1 MGFNAFTRHGKVG
14 KVVFKKIGSL
24 DFLSRIW
31 GKVIDRLQGDQPSKK
46 IEGFFSDITCVHR
59 SHDSPFQV

>member
-1 MGFNAFTRHGKVG
+1 MSFNALKSYRQVSKVI
-14 KVVFKKIGSL
+14 FEKIGSL

-31 GKVIDRLQGDQPSKK
+31 GEVIDRLQGDQPSKK
-46 IEGFFSDITCVHR
+46 IEGFFSDITCLHC